1 MSIIQHYL
9 KTWMEEGKENH
20 WEIFQLKIYFCLSFD
35 LIQWLAT
42 VNYRSIDKFKKIRK
56 KLALFGHSKINVDL
70 MSGSLET
77 DLRF

>member
-1 MSIIQHYL
+1 
-9 KTWMEEGKENH
+9 MEEGKENH
-20 WEIFQLKIYFCLSFD
+20 WEIFQSKIYFCLSFD

-42 VNYRSIDKFKKIRK
+42 VNYRSIDNFKKIREK
-56 KLALFGHSKINVDL
+56 SCTIWHSKINVDL